1 MTDRGS
7 PTVLPAA
14 DPVPPSAAGVTSYLR
29 ILRHGPAARPFAAAV
44 IARLPISMAP
54 LGTLLLVQ
62 HVRGSYGVAGLVTGA
77 FALGTAAGTPI
88 WGRLMDRFGQPKV
101 VIPTSL
107 ASAGFLVALAI
118 SAALGGADGLLI
130 ALAAATGITF
140 PAIGPAMR
148 AAWRVALKDEGL
160 RRAGY
165 ALDAVAVESI
175 FIGGPLL
182 LSLLLAVTPPVV
194 PLLVTAGLLA
204 GGGVAYSLT
213 AAARTWRPAPHQPP
227 TDGRPVGR
235 FTASAVAAAGIP
247 AVLGVTAM
255 MSVGFGHLDTSIA
268 ATAREVLGDQ
278 ARLGLLFAAIAG
290 GSATGGLWYGAH
302 RWAPG
307 HEHRRLP
314 ISLGLFTLGLVPLS
328 ILLGAGD
335 PHLWILLPL
344 LFLAGLSIAPSLI
357 MLQNLI
363 DALAPTHRVN
373 EAQAWLSAASTTG
386 AATGT
391 AIAGI
396 VIDAAGVPWGFAGA
410 AAAVAVTCLIALASQ
425 RTWRSFVAPTTGP

>member
-1 MTDRGS
+1 MTTRDCA
-7 PTVLPAA
+7 PATTTA
-14 DPVPPSAAGVTSYLR
+14 ESDPPASTGGRAYLQ
-29 ILRHGPAARPFAAAV
+29 ILGHGPAARPFAAAV

-77 FALGTAAGTPI
+77 FALGTAAGTPV
-88 WGRLMDRFGQPKV
+88 WGRLMDRFGQPRV
-101 VIPTSL
+101 VAPT
-107 ASAGFLVALAI
+107 ALI
-118 SAALGGADGLLI
+118 SAAFLVSLAVSTVLGGPDDLLI
-130 ALAAATGITF
+130 ALAAATGLTF

-148 AAWRVALKDEGL
+148 AAWRVALQDDGL

-175 FIGGPLL
+175 FVGGPLL
-182 LSLLLAVTPPVV
+182 LSLLLVVTPPVV

-213 AAARTWRPAPHQPP
+213 DAARGWRPAPRTAPP
-227 TDGRPVGR
+227 AGRPAGR
-235 FTASAVAAAGIP
+235 SSASAVAAAGIP
-247 AVLGVTAM
+247 AVLAVTAM

-278 ARLGLLFAAIAG
+278 ARLGMLFAAIAG

-302 RWAPG
+302 GWPG
-307 HEHRRLP
+307 HEHQRLP
-314 ISLGLFTLGLVPLS
+314 VSLGTFTLGLIPLS
-328 ILLGAGD
+328 LLLGAGI
-335 PHLWILLPL
+335 PRLWLLLPL

-363 DALAPTHRVN
+363 DVLAPAHRVN

-391 AIAGI
+391 AIAGL
-396 VIDAAGVPWGFAGA
+396 VIDAVGVTWGFAAA
-410 AAAVAVTCLIALASQ
+410 AAAVAMTCMIALASQ
-425 RTWRSFVAPTTGP
+425 RTWRSFATPSTEP